1 MIRRYLDN
9 ANLYQ
14 RVLIFALI
22 MVLLWWV
29 VELLT
34 FHSISYIIESPSVLY
49 NTFAKRQAV
58 WIMTGCLIGIYIFKD

>member
-1 MIRRYLDN
+1 MIRKYLDN

-14 RVLIFALI
+14 RVIIFALI
-22 MVLLWWV
+22 MAFLWWV

>member
-1 MIRRYLDN
+1 M
-9 ANLYQ
+9 A
-14 RVLIFALI
+14 
-22 MVLLWWV
+22 LLWWV